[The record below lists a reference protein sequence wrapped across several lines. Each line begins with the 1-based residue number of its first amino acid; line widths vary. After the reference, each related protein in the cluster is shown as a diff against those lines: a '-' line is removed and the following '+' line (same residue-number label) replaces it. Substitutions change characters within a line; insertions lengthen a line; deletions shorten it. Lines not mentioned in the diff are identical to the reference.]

1 MGHSDSPDER
11 FDLKELREWISRR
24 KLLIGAATVG
34 GGLLLTSQPDSD
46 EHLTRAE
53 DRLGELATTIDAA
66 DVVDPQQSWRLSDAV
81 TEAVASVND
90 ALDRD
95 LGDDRETKDRLAT
108 INAATAYYINLGN
121 TLDTATNLL
130 TRIATSERTVL
141 EHEGTLGYDPVAEF
155 DTIAFEESIARLS
168 KAENEL
174 TLGTAGENSLIPDQQ
189 RVVDALRAQRDVYN
203 LHITAQQTYL
213 DTATMIEAGTR
224 AQERSHFDKA
234 RSILTEAQESLTAGI
249 PTAKYRYRLSGAG
262 LSLEQYATL
271 LTLRRE
277 GVTKLLSGCEPS
289 LPVHQRRAVSDE
301 AIDRFFESRRVV
313 TSSTRRT
320 V

>member
-95 LGDDRETKDRLAT
+95 LEEDRETKERLAA
-108 INAATAYYINLGN
+108 INAATEYYINLGN

-130 TRIATSERTVL
+130 TRIATSERVVL
-141 EHEGTLGYDPVAEF
+141 KHEGTLGYDPASEF
-155 DTIAFEESIARLS
+155 DTSAFEETIARLS
-168 KAENEL
+168 KAEKEPAIV
-174 TLGTAGENSLIPDQQ
+174 TVGEGSLIPDQQ
-189 RVVDALRAQRDVYN
+189 QVVDALRAQRDVYK
-203 LHITAQQTYL
+203 LHITAQQAYL
-213 DTATMIEAGTR
+213 DTATTIEAGTR
-224 AQERSHFDKA
+224 ALERSRFDGA
-234 RSILTEAQESLTAGI
+234 RSILIEAQESLTAGI
-249 PTAKYRYRLSGAG
+249 PTAKYPYRLFSTG
-262 LSLEQYATL
+262 LSLEQYVTL

-277 GVTKLLSGCEPS
+277 GVTKLFSGCEPS
-289 LPVHQRRAVSDE
+289 LPVQQRRAVSDE
-301 AIDRFFESRRVV
+301 AVALFFEARRVV
-313 TSSTRRT
+313 TDRT
-320 V
+320 TGTV